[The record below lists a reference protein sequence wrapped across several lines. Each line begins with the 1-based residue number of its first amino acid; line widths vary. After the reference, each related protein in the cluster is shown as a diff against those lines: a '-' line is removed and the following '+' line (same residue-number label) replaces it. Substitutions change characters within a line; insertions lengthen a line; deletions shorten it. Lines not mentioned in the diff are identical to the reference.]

1 MRISEIDTNASYI
14 RVLIL
19 SSGLSGTVV
28 KYSIPASKNLD
39 IDFSIICGKL
49 EKYREDI
56 LGSLII
62 NVSSEHKEK
71 IKKYLDEKEVRWEE
85 IINED

>member
-1 MRISEIDTNASYI
+1 M
-14 RVLIL
+14 
-19 SSGLSGTVV
+19 
-28 KYSIPASKNLD
+28 
-39 IDFSIICGKL
+39 

-62 NVSSEHKEK
+62 NVSFEHKEK
-71 IKKYLDEKEVRWEE
+71 VKKYLDEKEVRWEE